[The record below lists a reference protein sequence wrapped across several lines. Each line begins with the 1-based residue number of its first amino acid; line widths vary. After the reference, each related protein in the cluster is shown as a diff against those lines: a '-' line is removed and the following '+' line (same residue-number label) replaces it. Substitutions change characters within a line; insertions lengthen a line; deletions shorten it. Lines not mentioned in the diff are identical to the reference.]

1 MRVKAPV
8 NPAAHAIAFIAA
20 VAGVTFLL
28 VRAWGDPLK
37 ALVLGVYGLSVMTLF
52 GASATYHAITRWP
65 RLTALLRRIDHASI
79 FIMIAGTYTPVLYFG
94 LRGTW
99 RSAMLA
105 AIWTIT
111 AAAVVVAV
119 RFVDAPRWL
128 STALYLALGWAALVP
143 SAKLVAALPPPA
155 TALIVLGGLLY
166 TTGAIVYATK
176 WPNPAPNRFGFHEV
190 FHLFV
195 VAAAGAQYA
204 AVARFLAPM

>member
-1 MRVKAPV
+1 MREKAPV
-8 NPAAHAIAFIAA
+8 NPSAHALAFVAA
-20 VAGVTFLL
+20 VAGFIFLL

-37 ALVLGVYGLSVMTLF
+37 ALVLGVCGLSVMTLF

-143 SAKLVAALPPPA
+143 SAKL
-155 TALIVLGGLLY
+155 
-166 TTGAIVYATK
+166 
-176 WPNPAPNRFGFHEV
+176 
-190 FHLFV
+190 
-195 VAAAGAQYA
+195 
-204 AVARFLAPM
+204 